1 MKERIES
8 GYEISE
14 LNSSRQF
21 DLINPAAG
29 RHRERLRALES
40 SLN

>member
-14 LNSSRQF
+14 LNSAKQF
-21 DLINPAAG
+21 GLINPAAG
-29 RHRERLRALES
+29 RRRERLRALKS